1 MKLEE
6 HMLSVLMAD
15 IYNKE
20 NKMEIKAD
28 QEGIEAITKLC
39 DVALKTGGIQNM
51 NPVSVILSSIK
62 KLEEDEPE
70 AEAKE

>member
-1 MKLEE
+1 
-6 HMLSVLMAD
+6 
-15 IYNKE
+15 
-20 NKMEIKAD
+20 MEIKAD

-39 DVALKTGGIQNM
+39 DVALKTGGINNM

-70 AEAKE
+70 EKQE